1 MANKEIKKDEVVV
14 VISGRWKPYH
24 DDEQGLVTRS
34 GKILSV
40 DRKRDLVTV
49 EGINVRKKATRR
61 SQENPEGGF
70 TDKEMSI
77 HISNVMLESEFNK
90 RRGIG

>member
-1 MANKEIKKDEVVV
+1 MSKTKIKQDETVV
-14 VISGRWKPYH
+14 VISGRWKPYN
-24 DDEQGLVTRS
+24 DSEQGLVTRS
-34 GKILSV
+34 GKVLTV

-49 EGINVRKKATRR
+49 EGINVRKKSTRR

-70 TDKEMSI
+70 TDKEMPI

-90 RRGIG
+90 RRGIS